1 MPQVVLWEQDAWR
14 CELWFRAK
22 DTHLRLYD
30 GTLLVFDQIVAAG
43 LDAFQQAN
51 AWKTAICQAQK
62 AKPA

>member
-1 MPQVVLWEQDAWR
+1 MNCGSGL
-14 CELWFRAK
+14 K
-22 DTHLRLYD
+22 THICLYD